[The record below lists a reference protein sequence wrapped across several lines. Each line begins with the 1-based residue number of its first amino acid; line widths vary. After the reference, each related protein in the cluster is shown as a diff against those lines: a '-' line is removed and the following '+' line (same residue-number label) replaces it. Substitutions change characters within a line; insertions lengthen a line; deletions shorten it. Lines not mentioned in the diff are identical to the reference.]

1 MDLKDAGVVVTGAGS
16 GIGAAL
22 ARRFAAEG
30 ARLVVNDLDGA
41 AAARVAAEIGGL
53 AVPGDAGA
61 EESVAALVA
70 AARAHLGEIDLFCAN
85 AGIEPGGGE
94 HTPEEVWDQVWQVN
108 VMGHVRAARHLIG
121 PWLERGRG
129 HFLATVSAAGLLTHM
144 GSAGFPS
151 ASERCT
157 GRFFPPLARV
167 RVAVRGASGNS
178 PPRPARRGPDRA
190 VAHRRTGGTGARPA
204 RHGRGRP

>member
-1 MDLKDAGVVVTGAGS
+1 MAAMDLKDAGVVVTGAGS

-41 AAARVAAEIGGL
+41 AAARVAAEVGGL

-61 EESVAALVA
+61 EESVAAMVA

-94 HTPEEVWDQVWQVN
+94 HAPEDVWDQVWQVN
-108 VMGHVRAARHLIG
+108 VMGHVRVARHLS
-121 PWLERGRG
+121 GRG
-129 HFLATVSAAGLLTHM
+129 WNGDAATSW
-144 GSAGFPS
+144 P
-151 ASERCT
+151 R
-157 GRFFPPLARV
+157 
-167 RVAVRGASGNS
+167 S
-178 PPRPARRGPDRA
+178 PRRA
-190 VAHRRTGGTGARPA
+190 C
-204 RHGRGRP
+204 